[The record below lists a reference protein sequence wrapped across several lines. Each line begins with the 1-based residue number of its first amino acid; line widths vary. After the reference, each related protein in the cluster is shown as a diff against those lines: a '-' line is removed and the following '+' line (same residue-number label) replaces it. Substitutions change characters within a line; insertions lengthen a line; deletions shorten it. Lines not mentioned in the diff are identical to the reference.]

1 MSNQRQKRRP
11 VSNPESRDA
20 LRKIDFQR
28 AMVLG
33 GAALGTVGSIGL
45 SFGGTVYN
53 LERDG
58 GAMFSTIGSAL
69 SVSVVTGVFQFVGW
83 WVLLD
88 TRLYRTLWR
97 QLGGL
102 ICAIAFLLFGYGTS
116 SYFNYTMLSAPS
128 ATVIYLSD
136 EVHERT
142 ETLDAQR
149 IRADAINQLLPA
161 VRAERE
167 VACEAAEL
175 EGENGAY
182 SGSRGRGFVF
192 AVFTDI
198 CNRATVAVEALE
210 AALAVNAA
218 NAQRARQVLDALETG
233 LSDVS
238 QPILER
244 ERRLRRLIR
253 ELDDII
259 RDVRGARMTESTET
273 FFAVLVS
280 SVAALESSDD
290 LSFEA
295 RQNRALMNLRAGFE
309 ERLPVIRQLIAD
321 VSDTDVPEITLSN
334 RPSVHELMLHSVWQ
348 HPQNAMLALGI
359 DSFAAFMI
367 LVLLLKEPAA
377 RRVST
382 PPSRLF
388 PRPA

>member
-1 MSNQRQKRRP
+1 MSNQRQRRSP
-11 VSNPESRDA
+11 VPQSDTGDA
-20 LRKIDFQR
+20 HRKIDFQR
-28 AMVLG
+28 FVILFA
-33 GAALGTVGSIGL
+33 AALATLSSISL

-58 GAMFSTIGSAL
+58 GAIFSTIGSAL

-88 TRLYRTLWR
+88 TRLYPNVWR
-97 QLGGL
+97 KIGGL
-102 ICAIAFLLFGYGTS
+102 ICAVAFLLFGYGTS

-128 ATVIYLSD
+128 ATVIYLGD

-142 ETLDAQR
+142 ETLDALR

-161 VRAERE
+161 VRAEQE
-167 VACEAAEL
+167 VACNAAQI
-175 EGENGAY
+175 EGDDGAY

-210 AALAVNAA
+210 AALAVNAG
-218 NAQRARQVLDALETG
+218 NAARARAVLDALETG

-259 RDVRGARMTESTET
+259 RDVRGARMTESTDT

-280 SVAALESSDD
+280 SVAALGSSDE

-295 RQNRALMNLRAGFE
+295 RQNRALMNVRAGFE
-309 ERLPVIRQLIAD
+309 ERIPVIRQAIAD
-321 VSDTDVPEITLSN
+321 VSAVDVPAVTLSN

-348 HPQNAMLALGI
+348 HPQNALLALGI

-367 LVLLLKEPAA
+367 LALLLKEPVI
-377 RRVST
+377 RRSSK
-382 PPSRLF
+382 PPSRLSS
-388 PRPA
+388 RPA